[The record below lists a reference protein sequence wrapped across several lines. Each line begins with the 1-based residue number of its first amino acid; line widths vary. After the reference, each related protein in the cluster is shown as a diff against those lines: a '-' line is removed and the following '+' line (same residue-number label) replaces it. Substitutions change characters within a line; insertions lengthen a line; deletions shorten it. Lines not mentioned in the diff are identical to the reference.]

1 MRRTTRQSSAAAS
14 ASGSQDSVPNSARSA
29 PATEAVRK
37 SGPQAGRECGAD
49 SKEAPPTD
57 AVEKSAGDAEPAT
70 APSAHFVFPALQAN
84 LFPMLHALDLCC
96 LSLTCKNLRSI
107 LAIPEF
113 AARVVV
119 DVGPVKEL
127 LARARAV
134 ITGDESSLDVWL
146 WQPPQTGDYMGT
158 SDPIE
163 RGRDGIDDRWARGL
177 IDMLEGNVEYLIL
190 RDRAEA
196 RGEGEDDSDWED
208 DPSPLKLGKGGR
220 GAKGGHDAKGGRGGK
235 GSRGGKGGR
244 GAKGGR
250 GGKGSRGRG
259 RGDSPR
265 SRDGTLARI
274 AAMEAEPPI
283 TWLRNVH
290 SAMTGHYFTARAAT
304 YEIAWL
310 HCVRYGLDGLL
321 PHILDKAHM
330 AFHKPGVPG
339 GMQARM
345 LDGFITD
352 SRRRS
357 VFALQIRRNA
367 VMIGAYLG
375 HPNVIATL
383 VRVGATC
390 KWTDNTT
397 IHAFLEA
404 LRHNRRDVVRTL
416 CTPLAA
422 GGCGLSLPAIPPTKS
437 HHLTAPLGECIW
449 HCLMDDF
456 DQRQYQQI
464 WLGPDFDPYELMYE
478 GSRGRRRIR
487 GG

>member
-1 MRRTTRQSSAAAS
+1 
-14 ASGSQDSVPNSARSA
+14 
-29 PATEAVRK
+29 
-37 SGPQAGRECGAD
+37 
-49 SKEAPPTD
+49 
-57 AVEKSAGDAEPAT
+57 
-70 APSAHFVFPALQAN
+70 
-84 LFPMLHALDLCC
+84 MLHALDLCC

-190 RDRAEA
+190 RDRAED

-208 DPSPLKLGKGGR
+208 DPSPLKLGKGG
-220 GAKGGHDAKGGRGGK
+220 
-235 GSRGGKGGR
+235 SGGKGGR

-250 GGKGSRGRG
+250 GGNSSRGRLKPK
-259 RGDSPR
+259 SPR
-265 SRDGTLARI
+265 SRAGTLARI
-274 AAMEAEPPI
+274 AAMESELPI

-290 SAMTGHYFTARAAT
+290 TAMTGQYLSKFGN
-304 YEIAWL
+304 IGLAWL

-321 PHILDKAHM
+321 PLILDEVKMESHM
-330 AFHKPGVPG
+330 P
-339 GMQARM
+339 GMQDLQATL
-345 LDGFITD
+345 LDDFITN

-357 VFALQIRRNA
+357 LFAPQIRRNA

-383 VRVGATC
+383 VRIGAKC
-390 KWTDNTT
+390 EWTAHTT
-397 IHAFLEA
+397 THTFLDA
-404 LRHNRRDVVRTL
+404 LHHNRRDVVRTL

-422 GGCGLSLPAIPPTKS
+422 GGCGLSLAAIPRKKPRD
-437 HHLTAPLGECIW
+437 LTAPLGECIW
-449 HCLMDDF
+449 RSLMDDF

-478 GSRGRRRIR
+478 GSRCRRRIR